1 MPSMSLWDQYLTKMT
16 LKRREILKA
25 AILGSSAIA
34 LSPSEI
40 NQAKTK
46 TAGKIAD
53 VIIIGAG
60 NTGIPAAIEA
70 ADLGSKVILID
81 KNSFLGGMLI
91 VSGGHVSGAN
101 SKIQLRRGIKD
112 SFEKH
117 YQDAMRIGKYQADS
131 ELLAIATQ
139 NAALMIDWLEEIGVD
154 FTEESPVLVD
164 DHDHYSVPRTYIGK
178 DLARSILKPLIN
190 ELNKRT
196 KRGNLEIMLET
207 KAMNLIQNKKKEV
220 KGVRVKDKSGAV
232 YDIESKTVIIATG
245 GYGANKKMQSK
256 HNPKVNAAKWVGL
269 PHATGDGINM
279 ATKIDAKLVNMSHL
293 IAFPGTIFD
302 FNGSPTE
309 MSTRLQFPP
318 KHFTKSVWI
327 NRKGYRFVN
336 EHGSPD
342 TREVA
347 FLNQEELL
355 FYVIFNHHILK
366 QSTSLDIRNW
376 DKKKMDKEISR
387 GNIIASAESIEDLA
401 RKINIP
407 ASQML
412 KTIDQYNK
420 DIENNVIDSFGRELE
435 RVPIKTGPFY
445 AFSVGGSILTTH
457 GGISVN
463 HDMEVINKKDKVIPG
478 LYAAGEVLG
487 NGQLMGHGVVSGMS
501 VGPAIIFGKIA
512 ARAAHRFSQC
522 ICKEEA

>member
-1 MPSMSLWDQYLTKMT
+1 
-16 LKRREILKA
+16 
-25 AILGSSAIA
+25 
-34 LSPSEI
+34 
-40 NQAKTK
+40 
-46 TAGKIAD
+46 
-53 VIIIGAG
+53 
-60 NTGIPAAIEA
+60 
-70 ADLGSKVILID
+70 
-81 KNSFLGGMLI
+81 
-91 VSGGHVSGAN
+91 
-101 SKIQLRRGIKD
+101 
-112 SFEKH
+112 
-117 YQDAMRIGKYQADS
+117 
-131 ELLAIATQ
+131 
-139 NAALMIDWLEEIGVD
+139 
-154 FTEESPVLVD
+154 
-164 DHDHYSVPRTYIGK
+164 
-178 DLARSILKPLIN
+178 
-190 ELNKRT
+190 
-196 KRGNLEIMLET
+196 
-207 KAMNLIQNKKKEV
+207 
-220 KGVRVKDKSGAV
+220 
-232 YDIESKTVIIATG
+232 
-245 GYGANKKMQSK
+245 MQSK

-318 KHFTKSVWI
+318 KHITKSVWI

-420 DIENNVIDSFGRELE
+420 DIENNVIDSFGREKQDRFMLL
-435 RVPIKTGPFY
+435 VLVG
-445 AFSVGGSILTTH
+445 AF
-457 GGISVN
+457 
-463 HDMEVINKKDKVIPG
+463 
-478 LYAAGEVLG
+478 
-487 NGQLMGHGVVSGMS
+487 
-501 VGPAIIFGKIA
+501 
-512 ARAAHRFSQC
+512 
-522 ICKEEA
+522 